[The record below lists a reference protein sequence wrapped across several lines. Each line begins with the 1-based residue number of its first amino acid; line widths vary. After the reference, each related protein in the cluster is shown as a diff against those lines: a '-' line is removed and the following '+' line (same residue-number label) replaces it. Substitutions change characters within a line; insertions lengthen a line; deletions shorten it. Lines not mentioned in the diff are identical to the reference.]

1 MITDMLGYP
10 ITIGCKV
17 ATAAYHEG
25 FSVLR
30 ISTVVDIVDNALI
43 LDNMRRPQT
52 RPGFFVVIG
61 QDPLYNLVKQYEDT
75 KGTNS

>member
-1 MITDMLGYP
+1 M
-10 ITIGCKV
+10 
-17 ATAAYHEG
+17 
-25 FSVLR
+25 
-30 ISTVVDIVDNALI
+30 VDIVDNALI